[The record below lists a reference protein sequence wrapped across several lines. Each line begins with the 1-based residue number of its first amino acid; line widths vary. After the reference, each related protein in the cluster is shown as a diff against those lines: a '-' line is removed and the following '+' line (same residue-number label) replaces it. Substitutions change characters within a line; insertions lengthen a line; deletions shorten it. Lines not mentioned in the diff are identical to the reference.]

1 MKCKRHTLAFQGD
14 GMKRTQPISKMN
26 TRRSRADGNPI
37 LVEYCWQMRCL
48 PDARLRGNDEIS
60 GIFSYKIGPIFMQS
74 RGLVFQPSLC
84 NRTGEPYSDVR
95 TWVEI
100 NSDPVPGAW
109 LQA

>member
-48 PDARLRGNDEIS
+48 PDASLRGNDEIS

-84 NRTGEPYSDVR
+84 NRTGEPYSDIR

-100 NSDPVPGAW
+100 NSDPVPGA
-109 LQA
+109 